1 MEKRNLSKSE
11 KILIAINELEKTR
24 KKGGKITKEMMVVKA
39 WKMFPSEF
47 SMQGYPQYP
56 NADISK
62 YVTKLFKENLL
73 KGGFYDYRI
82 TEKGKKYVEKIT
94 SKRNEKIKPIK
105 TSISIPR
112 YIKSE
117 IIRITNTKVFKYFIN
132 GERNFLESDL
142 FEFLGT
148 SARSLKDSNKSP
160 FLARYN
166 LIIKEVI
173 PFCQKNQ
180 QGDREAKKIVE
191 LWELLSDKFR
201 HILKK

>member
-1 MEKRNLSKSE
+1 MGKRNLSKSE

-24 KKGGKITKEMMVVKA
+24 KAGSKITKEMMVVKA

-73 KGGFYDYRI
+73 RGGFYDYKI
-82 TEKGKKYVEKIT
+82 TEKGRKYVERIT
-94 SKRNEKIKPIK
+94 SKRKEKIKPIK
-105 TSISIPR
+105 ASIDVPR

-117 IIRITNTKVFKYFIN
+117 IIRITNTKMFKYFTE

-148 SARSLKDSNKSP
+148 SARSFKDSNKSP

-173 PFCQKNQ
+173 PFCQRNQ
-180 QGDREAKKIVE
+180 QKDKEAKKIVE
-191 LWELLSDKFR
+191 LWKLLSDEFIY
-201 HILKK
+201 ILKK